1 MKRLSLGQSKVN
13 HGKFTPEST
22 TPLLWNKPTGN
33 CTTRIGGGYYNYR
46 RHAYVRR

>member
-13 HGKFTPEST
+13 HGKFTPANT
-22 TPLLWNKPTGN
+22 TPLDWHKPTGSR
-33 CTTRIGGGYYNYR
+33 TTRIGGGYYNYR